1 MYKPFDFL
9 GADMKGHIILV
20 SRNES
25 LIATRLRGDFL
36 RNAGY
41 LTTYAESLG
50 RAVALVGSLHPDLVI
65 LDSSYSEHEKTAFLD
80 CIHESHLHIHVLCL
94 KYGDARPE
102 LLIKACVKILSRQPG
117 SGTVHSL
124 QEFSAKSV

>member
-1 MYKPFDFL
+1 MN
-9 GADMKGHIILV
+9 GHIILV
-20 SRNES
+20 SRDES

-41 LTTYAESLG
+41 RITYAQSLG
-50 RAVALVGSLHPDLVI
+50 RAVALVCSLHPDLVI

-94 KYGDARPE
+94 QYGDARPE